1 MVNMVY
7 KAWQYHFNL
16 LNLAYLYFLTFSD
29 NMKKLFP
36 GISDSTIGKMVA
48 GVEAY
53 MFKPQEE
60 LAFLAR
66 LAFGEPRVKEILMK
80 DIPAEEKIKEL
91 KKIPEGE
98 VWLQKLEEAKDPWFY
113 VNCGSGWY
121 HYEGSWKDKL
131 DLPFSYL
138 KGYLER
144 LERGETIE
152 RLMAHI
158 QKEREEL
165 FQQYKALVPTE
176 EDRES
181 LEKLYRDSLT
191 LYRFSEG
198 HIFWVEHWFH
208 TIWFDKVRELGA
220 VLVKAKVLKEVDDI
234 FMFNRLEIPTL
245 IEDAVTA
252 WALGEGVPTRD
263 WASKAKRRRGI
274 LEAAKKW
281 SPSPALGVA
290 PEVIAEPFTVMLWGV
305 TTEKAEEWLK
315 GLSVDR
321 EKVEEIKGFPAS
333 KGVAEGPARV
343 IKSLEE
349 LEQLQE
355 GEILVC
361 PSTNPSW
368 APVFARIKAAVTDIG
383 GVTCHAA
390 IVAREFG
397 LPSVTGTGIATQ
409 VIRTGDI
416 IRVDGDNGVVRI
428 IKRAS

>member
-1 MVNMVY
+1 
-7 KAWQYHFNL
+7 
-16 LNLAYLYFLTFSD
+16 
-29 NMKKLFP
+29 
-36 GISDSTIGKMVA
+36 
-48 GVEAY
+48 
-53 MFKPQEE
+53 
-60 LAFLAR
+60 
-66 LAFGEPRVKEILMK
+66 
-80 DIPAEEKIKEL
+80 
-91 KKIPEGE
+91 
-98 VWLQKLEEAKDPWFY
+98 
-113 VNCGSGWY
+113 
-121 HYEGSWKDKL
+121 
-131 DLPFSYL
+131 
-138 KGYLER
+138 
-144 LERGETIE
+144 
-152 RLMAHI
+152 MAQI

-165 FQQYKALVPTE
+165 FQQYKALIPNE

-191 LYRFSEG
+191 LYRFAEG

-208 TIWFDKVRELGA
+208 TIWFDKARELGD

-263 WASKAKRRRGI
+263 WISKAKRRRDI

-290 PEVIAEPFTVMLWGV
+290 PEVIAEPFTIMLWGV

-315 GLSVDR
+315 GLSVER

-333 KGVAEGPARV
+333 KGVVEGPARV
-343 IKSLEE
+343 VRSLEE
-349 LEQLQE
+349 LQDLQE

-428 IKRAS
+428 IKRTS